1 MRVGVLVALVVSA
14 LIATVCGASDHE
26 IAQYNTDAHL
36 PFAVLPPEPLAV
48 HDLELSN
55 VLLVSSMDGAL
66 HGLDRSS
73 GRTLWS
79 LTSSTKYN
87 EFEPLVSSTY
97 DSRSVEELARDA
109 MAHGDPTLIE
119 ALQGTGLYIV
129 EPSMGGNLYLLRIP
143 SGSSHPQLEKL
154 PFSLPDLVSL
164 SPFSLSSDDTRIFVA
179 EKQTSLVELNVFTG
193 SIRALYSSRE
203 SASMMTE
210 AQGTPTYTSSDH
222 SYEGDIP
229 DDAVL
234 ESPWVYI
241 GRTEYTLRVH
251 VRGQPHSTQTLHYR
265 AYTPNKA
272 DQDVVVLWQQTM
284 QPADHR
290 AILTSPQNSTLVCF
304 DLRLARNPSK
314 FTSQPIPPILWSSTL
329 TAEAIEV
336 FDVVFAPPSISSLDA
351 PLLRPVIVPHSTGI
365 LPAILD
371 HQLRP
376 QRSDSLASAY
386 LGVSPQGSLFAMGSG
401 RFPLVEFAESAS
413 VLHPG
418 KPLSDLPLSSTA
430 SGLLR
435 PWIGGYQVPQV
446 PAANHIPQLGGS
458 VAVPL
463 LGAPPEKTLSPR
475 FTKRL
480 AAQILAL
487 LALVLILLRGAYL
500 IWRDS
505 RPVHMSTASLTFDDA
520 KALGATSTE
529 SDGDM
534 VAASKPEEPQQPEIP
549 PESLELHASV
559 TPETPVDATNSAMDL
574 VNADNDPKKKRRRR
588 GKRAGAAVSA
598 RQARR
603 EGSQEAVQDATV
615 SPAATGSGPHA
626 SEDAK
631 RELDV
636 APSMA
641 ETGTAGP
648 TDAPDLHT
656 ESSQPSSLQISDQV
670 LGYGSSGTVV
680 FRGTFQ
686 GRAVAVKRLLRD
698 FVEMASKE
706 VSLLQSA
713 DNHPN
718 VIRYFCQEL
727 TPNFLYIAL
736 EQCPAS
742 LADLVERP
750 LDHDELAPLL
760 EPREALRQITAGLQH
775 LHSLSIVHRD
785 IKPQNILVTLTS
797 TQRLR
802 FLLSDFGLSKRIDN
816 MVNSTVSQSV
826 QAGGTVGWR
835 APELLQAQTLS
846 QKGLSSRLS
855 RAVDIFSLGCV
866 AFYLLTRGNHPFG
879 EQYEREMRILQH
891 QVDLSALEETSD
903 DTIEAQSLIK
913 RMIQDRPSQRPSAME
928 VMRHPFFWHAQQRLA
943 FLQDVSDRFE
953 MLERDP
959 PSTAIELLERDAAT
973 IVGTDWRKR
982 FDRGFLDDLG
992 KFRSYNSASVQDLL
1006 RVIRNKKHHFNDMPV
1021 ALKKS
1026 LSPMPDGFL
1035 TYFTRRFPHLFLHV
1049 YEVLEKLPL
1058 LRSEPTFRH
1067 YYEADVMS
1075 FH

>member
-1 MRVGVLVALVVSA
+1 MRVGVLVALVICPLSA
-14 LIATVCGASDHE
+14 IVYGAPEHS
-26 IAQYNTDAHL
+26 ISQSNTYAHT
-36 PFAVLPPEPLAV
+36 PYAVLPPEPLAV

-55 VLLVSSMDGAL
+55 VLLVTSIDGAL

-73 GRTLWS
+73 GRQLWS
-79 LTSSTKYN
+79 LASSTKYK

-97 DSRSVEELARDA
+97 DSRSVEQLARDA
-109 MAHGDPTLIE
+109 MAHGDPTLIQ
-119 ALQGTGLYIV
+119 ALQSTGLYIV
-129 EPSMGGNLYLLRIP
+129 EPSSGGDLYLLRIP
-143 SGSSHPQLEKL
+143 TGASHPQLEKL
-154 PFSLPDLVSL
+154 PFSLPDLVAL

-179 EKQTSLVELNVFTG
+179 EKQTSLAELNVFTG

-203 SASMMTE
+203 SASMTTG
-210 AQGTPTYTSSDH
+210 AHGSPSFTTADH

-229 DDAVL
+229 DDAAL
-234 ESPWVYI
+234 ESPWVYV
-241 GRTEYTLRVH
+241 GCTEYTLRVH
-251 VRGQPHSTQTLHYR
+251 VRGQPHSMQTLHYR

-272 DQDVVVLWQQTM
+272 DQDVVLLWQQTM
-284 QPADHR
+284 QPADNR
-290 AILTSPQNSTLVCF
+290 GILTSPQNSTLVCF

-314 FTSQPIPPILWSSTL
+314 FTTQPIPPVLWTSTL
-329 TAEAIEV
+329 TTEAIDV
-336 FDVVFAPPSISSLDA
+336 FDVVFTPSPTSSLDA

-371 HQLRP
+371 RQSRLR
-376 QRSDSLASAY
+376 RSNSFADAF
-386 LGVSPQGSLFAMGSG
+386 LGVSPQGSLFAMGSS
-401 RFPLVEFAESAS
+401 RYPLVEFADSAA
-413 VLHPG
+413 VLHPSKSMSG
-418 KPLSDLPLSSTA
+418 LPLSSPA
-430 SGLLR
+430 AGLLR

-463 LGAPPEKTLSPR
+463 LGAPPESSSTIWL
-475 FTKRL
+475 TKRL
-480 AAQILAL
+480 VAQLLAL
-487 LALVLILLRGAYL
+487 LALVLILLRGVYL
-500 IWRDS
+500 IWHES
-505 RPVHMSTASLTFDDA
+505 RPVLMSTASLTFDDA
-520 KALGATSTE
+520 KALGAAL
-529 SDGDM
+529 SDSDETT
-534 VAASKPEEPQQPEIP
+534 ASKPDDAHNPQVPAKDTESHSTEI
-549 PESLELHASV
+549 AM
-559 TPETPVDATNSAMDL
+559 ETTGSTTDL
-574 VNADNDPKKKRRRR
+574 ANADNDPKKKRRRR
-588 GKRAGAAVSA
+588 GKRAGVAVSA

-603 EGSQEAVQDATV
+603 EGSQEATQDPSTNITPSTSGAHNPVKVKPESVALPPSTE
-615 SPAATGSGPHA
+615 AAASGTLEELGTL
-626 SEDAK
+626 SE
-631 RELDV
+631 
-636 APSMA
+636 SI
-641 ETGTAGP
+641 
-648 TDAPDLHT
+648 
-656 ESSQPSSLQISDQV
+656 QPRSLQISDQV

-718 VIRYFCQEL
+718 VIRYYCQEL

-736 EQCPAS
+736 EECPAS

-750 LDHDELAPLL
+750 LDHDELASLL

-797 TQRLR
+797 SQRLR

-816 MVNSTVSQSV
+816 MINSTASQSV

-835 APELLQAQTLS
+835 APELLQTQALS
-846 QKGLSSRLS
+846 QKGLGSRLS

-866 AFYLLTRGNHPFG
+866 AFYLLTRGDHPFG

-891 QVDLSALEETSD
+891 QVDLSALEKFSD
-903 DTIEAQSLIK
+903 DNIEAQSLIES
-913 RMIQDRPSQRPSAME
+913 MIQERPNQRPTAVE
-928 VMRHPFFWHAQQRLA
+928 VMRHPFFWRAQKRLA

-953 MLERDP
+953 MLEREP
-959 PSTAIELLERDAAT
+959 PAIAIELLERDAVS
-973 IVGTDWRKR
+973 IVGPDWRKR

-1026 LSPMPDGFL
+1026 LSPMPEGFL
-1035 TYFTRRFPHLFLHV
+1035 MYFTRRFPHLFLHV
-1049 YEVLEKLPL
+1049 YQVLEKLPL

-1067 YYEADVMS
+1067 YYEADVVS